1 MYQDLR
7 QLEQEE
13 YNLLENTEE
22 WSDGTGMYNNNKIY
36 LV

>member
-13 YNLLENTEE
+13 NNLLENTEE
-22 WSDGTGMYNNNKIY
+22 WSDGTGMYNSSKIY